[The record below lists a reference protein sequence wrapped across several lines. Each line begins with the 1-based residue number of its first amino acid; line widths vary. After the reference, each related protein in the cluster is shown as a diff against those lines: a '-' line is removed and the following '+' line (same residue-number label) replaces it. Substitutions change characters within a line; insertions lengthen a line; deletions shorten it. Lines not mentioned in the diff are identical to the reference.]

1 MDSYRSSELPLAK
14 RPFAMIRLLS
24 SVNSRMSLEMW
35 RLGVWL
41 ETSIVLAR
49 ISAPLL
55 ELLEVLALVALCLA
69 HVYRPLHYGRH
80 VRLVQVDLRLEEV
93 FESTVIR
100 CAWLLWPRLIFVVFY
115 EFDFFN
121 CRGCC
126 CHCCIAIRF
135 SGLFFRLFYFWYFS
149 YDIIVFR

>member
-1 MDSYRSSELPLAK
+1 MDSYRSSKLPLAK
-14 RPFAMIRLLS
+14 RPLAMIRLLS
-24 SVNSRMSLEMW
+24 GVNSWMSLEMR

-41 ETSIVLAR
+41 ETSVVLAR

-55 ELLEVLALVALCLA
+55 ELLEVLALVALRLA
-69 HVYRPLHYGRH
+69 HVYRPLHYSRH

-100 CAWLLWPRLIFVVFY
+100 CAWLLWPRLIFVVIY

-121 CRGCC
+121 CCCCC

-135 SGLFFRLFYFWYFS
+135 SGLSFRLFYFFL
-149 YDIIVFR
+149 FRF